1 MKKIIIIIMV
11 KIKIKG
17 LKMKTILI
25 QKIMRIIQLE
35 IILKKDSLNQLTK
48 LIVLIKIVKKE
59 KMEKR
64 KIKMR
69 N

>member
-1 MKKIIIIIMV
+1 MV

-35 IILKKDSLNQLTK
+35 IILKKDSLNQLAK